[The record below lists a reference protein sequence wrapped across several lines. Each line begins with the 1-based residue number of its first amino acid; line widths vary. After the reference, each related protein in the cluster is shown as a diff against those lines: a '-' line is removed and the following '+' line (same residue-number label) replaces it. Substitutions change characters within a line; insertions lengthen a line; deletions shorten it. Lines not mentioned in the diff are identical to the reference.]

1 MKKFVKSAVKATA
14 AAVAIAT
21 IATATGLVPSLL
33 HFRTYQQPVVHDH
46 STKTAILHWSRQI
59 GKSYTL
65 AGWSVNRL
73 TRQLQTHDTWLVT
86 VLSNSRANGAEFVLK
101 CHDVCRKLG
110 QAFTEDGNRADLEN
124 RKDLD
129 EDAKLELMRFEIRLE
144 IGGKL
149 GRIIVLAAN
158 PRTARGFS
166 GDLILDEFAFHQD
179 SRAIWDAAE
188 PIISANPD
196 FLLRIA
202 STGNGRRNMF
212 YQLIAEGRIPYYR
225 VKRSEAH
232 AMGELKIYSVITGK
246 EITPDQARAESSDK
260 RSYDQNY
267 ECEFNDEASALLT
280 QELIS
285 AAEREGVAIERQ
297 EWSEATVERLRSAT
311 IGELYLG
318 QDVARRRDYS
328 VQAVLEK
335 IGQGYRV
342 VAMLRMEGM
351 RLPTQQGQLMRMMTL
366 PRMRTACIDMTGL
379 GLGLVEYSQEEPW
392 GQNVQGVDFS
402 TTEPISQRLRTDG
415 KKGETARVTEIM
427 ATELLGVFED
437 HRIDIPQDPEL
448 RDDLRK
454 PERLV
459 SPGGRVSIAAVR
471 DEAGHADHFWAI
483 ALAIRA
489 STRPIASFS
498 STLI

>member
-232 AMGELKIYSVITGK
+232 AMGELKIYSVVTGK

-267 ECEFNDEASALLT
+267 ECEFNDEATALLT

-285 AAEREGVAIERQ
+285 LAEREGVVIEHQ
-297 EWSEATVERLRSAT
+297 AWSEATLERLKRCT
-311 IGELYLG
+311 GELFAG
-318 QDVARRRDYS
+318 GDIGRNRDLTFIP
-328 VQAVLEK
+328 VLEK
-335 IGQGYRV
+335 NGQLLRT
-342 VAMLRMEGM
+342 VAALVMEQM
-351 RLPTQQGQLMRMMTL
+351 RLPDQQRQADRVIEL
-366 PRMRTACIDMTGL
+366 PRFRRIEFDMTGL
-379 GLGLVEYSQEEPW
+379 GLGLCEYAQDKH
-392 GQNVQGVDFS
+392 GTQKVGGVNFGS
-402 TTEPISQRLRTDG
+402 TEPLTQRLISDG
-415 KKGETARVTEIM
+415 RVGATARVTEIM

-437 HRIDIPQDPEL
+437 RRIEIPSDPEL

-459 SPGGRVSIAAVR
+459 SPGGRVSIASTR
-471 DEAGHADHFWAI
+471 DEAGHADRFWGY

-489 STRPIASFS
+489 AGRLIASFS